1 MQLSMQILDGWNLNG
16 NTIHVEKAQF
26 QQKGEFDPTKKKRRL
41 TPAQKKKFFDQQQK
55 YFCIIF

>member
-1 MQLSMQILDGWNLNG
+1 MQILDGWNLNG
-16 NTIHVEKAQF
+16 NTVHVEKAQF

-55 YFCIIF
+55 YFCLIF